1 MFSYLKIYNL
11 FAIFILNFQ
20 SYIQKEF
27 NLRFRSINSTENFPI
42 FWGWERESDDDTYS
56 SIFSRFQRYKNNGL
70 GGINYSAKHEN
81 FPRAIEIAR
90 RVGLKIFYWYGTLL
104 ADQNHKSDFYSNY
117 PDDYVINRL
126 GNNSHDTPLGPPHYK
141 IMCPSS
147 YNTKKYLLDKYN
159 NISLLPLDG
168 VNIDYIRF
176 IEQATWDYQS
186 QPFEDTCYCKRCLK
200 NFTNLFPQI
209 PIDNLTELSMNQ
221 DWITFRKNLI
231 TDLAQEIASVMTRN
245 GKNASCD
252 VYPGPAIAIWKVR
265 QNWQEW
271 TNIKILHPMEY
282 QNVFGAPLDRI
293 EGWTK
298 EAITELNKNRNET
311 YRMIPG
317 IEVGGVN
324 ISDFNQTLHILSS
337 NKAHGAAFFELR
349 DLTDEHWA
357 IARSYTPTFLKNYE

>member
-1 MFSYLKIYNL
+1 M
-11 FAIFILNFQ
+11 
-20 SYIQKEF
+20 
-27 NLRFRSINSTENFPI
+27 NSAENFPI
-42 FWGWERESDDDTYS
+42 FWGWERELDDDTYS

-90 RVGLKIFYWYGTLL
+90 RVGLKIFYWYATLL

-117 PDDYVINRL
+117 PDDYVIDRL
-126 GNNSHDTPLGPPHYK
+126 GINSHDTSLGPPHYK

-221 DWITFRKNLI
+221 D
-231 TDLAQEIASVMTRN
+231 
-245 GKNASCD
+245 
-252 VYPGPAIAIWKVR
+252 
-265 QNWQEW
+265 
-271 TNIKILHPMEY
+271 
-282 QNVFGAPLDRI
+282 
-293 EGWTK
+293 
-298 EAITELNKNRNET
+298 
-311 YRMIPG
+311 
-317 IEVGGVN
+317 
-324 ISDFNQTLHILSS
+324 
-337 NKAHGAAFFELR
+337 
-349 DLTDEHWA
+349 
-357 IARSYTPTFLKNYE
+357 